1 MAPLLAEPPARAVAL
16 PVRDTYTRVPDTVA
30 KDAHS
35 AAPSE
40 PMLTRAETIPA
51 TWFARSQL
59 RKQNTPARAATT
71 TLKITTT
78 NRC

>member
-1 MAPLLAEPPARAVAL
+1 MTPVLAEPPSRAVAL
-16 PVRDTYTRVPDTVA
+16 PVRETYMRVPGTVA
-30 KDAHS
+30 KAAQS

-59 RKQNTPARAATT
+59 RKQKTPARAATT
-71 TLKITTT
+71 TLEATNT